1 MSNEIK
7 SNEGKKQMKKP
18 SKPML
23 IITGTV
29 ILCLVGFVFYN
40 NSKYVS
46 TEDAYVDTTIVTVSP
61 KVNGQLVKV
70 LVEDNQKVKKGDL
83 VVVIEDNDYRTKLAQ
98 INAKYNQAILNQK
111 NAKAVNK
118 ATKTNVEN
126 AKADLERFQDLY
138 KDGAVS
144 KQQLDMATA
153 AYDKAN
159 ADLTTA
165 NENLLT
171 SKGKSVADAQIEE
184 IKALKEQAELYLSYT
199 KIYAPADGTVASK
212 RATEGMY
219 VAPGSP
225 LFAIVPNDVW
235 VVANFKENQLTNIQ
249 EGQKVSIKVDT
260 FPNVK
265 FKGRIDSI
273 QRASGAKAS
282 LFPPENAVG
291 SFVKVVQRIPVKIVF
306 EDMPEE
312 YAHRIV
318 PGMSVT
324 PKVRV
329 K

>member
-1 MSNEIK
+1 MSNEIETK
-7 SNEGKKQMKKP
+7 SVKKP
-18 SKPML
+18 SKSLL
-23 IITGTV
+23 IIIGIIV
-29 ILCLVGFVFYN
+29 LGIAGFVFYN

-46 TEDAYVDTTIVTVSP
+46 TEDAYVETTIVTVSP

-70 LVEDNQKVKKGDL
+70 YVEDNQHVKKGDL
-83 VVVIEDNDYRTKLAQ
+83 VAEIEESDYKVKLAQ
-98 INAKYNQAILNQK
+98 INAKYNQAIQNQK

-118 ATKTNVEN
+118 AVQTNVQN
-126 AKADLERFQDLY
+126 AKVDLERFQDLY

-144 KQQLDMATA
+144 KQELDNAIA
-153 AYDKAN
+153 KYDKAN
-159 ADLTTA
+159 ADLTRA

-171 SKGKSVADAQIEE
+171 KSGKSVADTQIEE

-199 KIYAPADGTVASK
+199 KIYAPSDGSVASK

-235 VVANFKENQLTNIQ
+235 VVANFKENQLTNIK
-249 EGQKVSIKVDT
+249 EGQDVSIKVDT

-265 FKGRIDSI
+265 FNGKIDSI

-306 EDMPEE
+306 VDMPEE
-312 YAHRIV
+312 YALKIV

-324 PKVRV
+324 PKVKV

>member
-1 MSNEIK
+1 MPEENETEIK
-7 SNEGKKQMKKP
+7 GTKKP
-18 SKPML
+18 SKLLL
-23 IITGTV
+23 ITLGIIIAV
-29 ILCLVGFVFYN
+29 IAGLVFYN

-61 KVNGQLVKV
+61 KVNGQLVRV
-70 LVEDNQKVKKGDL
+70 YVEDNQKVKKGDL
-83 VVVIEDNDYRTKLAQ
+83 VAEIEDNDYKAKLAQ

-111 NAKAVNK
+111 NAQAANKAV
-118 ATKTNVEN
+118 KTNVDN
-126 AKADLERFQDLY
+126 AKTDLDRYKDLY

-144 KQQLDMATA
+144 KQQLDFAQA
-153 AYDKAN
+153 NYDKAN
-159 ADLTTA
+159 AELTTA
-165 NENLLT
+165 TENLLT

-225 LFAIVPNDVW
+225 LFAIVPNNVW
-235 VVANFKENQLTNIQ
+235 IVANFKENQLTNIE
-249 EGQKVSIKVDT
+249 EGQKVTIKVDT

-306 EDMPEE
+306 EDMPEK
-312 YAHRIV
+312 YAHRVV

>member
-1 MSNEIK
+1 MSEENKSKAIK
-7 SNEGKKQMKKP
+7 KMPKS
-18 SKPML
+18 L
-23 IITGTV
+23 IIALTV
-29 ILCLVGFVFYN
+29 LILGIAGFVFYN

-70 LVEDNQKVKKGDL
+70 YVDDNQKVKKGDL
-83 VVVIEDNDYRTKLAQ
+83 VAEIEDNDYKAKLAQ
-98 INAKYNQAILNQK
+98 VRAKYNQAMLMQK

-118 ATKTNVEN
+118 AVKTNVEN
-126 AKADLERFQDLY
+126 AKADLDRYQDLY

-144 KQQLDMATA
+144 KQQLDIATA
-153 AYDKAN
+153 NYHKVN
-159 ADLTTA
+159 ADLTTS

-171 SKGKSVADAQIEE
+171 TKGKSVADAQIEE
-184 IKALKEQAELYLSYT
+184 LKALKEQAELYLSYT
-199 KIYAPADGTVASK
+199 KIYAPSDGTVASK

-235 VVANFKENQLTNIQ
+235 IVANFKENQLTNIQ
-249 EGQKVSIKVDT
+249 EGQKVEIKIDT

-306 EDMPEE
+306 EDIPKE
-312 YAHRIV
+312 YANRIV
-318 PGMSVT
+318 PGMSAT
-324 PKVRV
+324 PKVKV